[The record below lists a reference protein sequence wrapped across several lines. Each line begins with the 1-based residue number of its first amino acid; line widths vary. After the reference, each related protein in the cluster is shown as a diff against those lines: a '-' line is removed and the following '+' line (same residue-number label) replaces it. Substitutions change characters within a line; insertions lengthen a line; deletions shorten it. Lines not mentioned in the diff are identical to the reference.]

1 MNDQQD
7 VAPRLDGALRS
18 AISQAIV
25 SIHAERYGKGATQ
38 AKTYV
43 WDNLVVCVLR
53 DVLTTAE
60 RTLVEAG
67 RTDAVRDVRSTFQA
81 SMEQTFRS
89 EIERLTGRGVQSF
102 MSQVDPVGEL
112 AVQVFLLE
120 PAGGDEPPA

>member
-1 MNDQQD
+1 MKDRQE

-25 SIHAERYGKGATQ
+25 SIHAEHYGKGATQ

-53 DVLTTAE
+53 EVLTTAE

-67 RTDAVRDVRSTFQA
+67 RTDAVRDVRSTFQS

-89 EIERLTGRGVQSF
+89 EIERLTGRRVQSF

-112 AVQVFLLE
+112 AVHVFLLD
-120 PAGGDEPPA
+120 PAGDDAPTD